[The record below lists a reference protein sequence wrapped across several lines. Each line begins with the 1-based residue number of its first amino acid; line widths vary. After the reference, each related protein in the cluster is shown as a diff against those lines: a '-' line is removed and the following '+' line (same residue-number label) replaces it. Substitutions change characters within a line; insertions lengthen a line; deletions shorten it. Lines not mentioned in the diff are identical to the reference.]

1 MQKSLK
7 YWRKCS
13 TLRKLKGQTLHLL
26 CMATP
31 KGIRAKPIPINAT
44 DAVHIYS
51 DSTKIWLQLRREYP
65 TEDDIGIPSFKTAL
79 RITPTQAIA
88 IAGELLSV
96 AAAQQKNGKAIEAAT
111 PGTSL
116 VNDADVSVPDNHGK
130 PWTPEEDKQLLS
142 RYHSKLPI
150 EEIAKKHKRGIGG
163 VQSRLVKHGKLIQA
177 KPA

>member
-1 MQKSLK
+1 
-7 YWRKCS
+7 
-13 TLRKLKGQTLHLL
+13 
-26 CMATP
+26 MATP

-51 DSTKIWLQLRREYP
+51 DSTKIWLQLRREHP
-65 TEDDIGIPSFKTAL
+65 TEDDIGIASFKTAL

-96 AAAQQKNGKAIEAAT
+96 AAAQQKNGKASVIAAPPT
-111 PGTSL
+111 PL
-116 VNDADVSVPDNHGK
+116 VNDVPVSVPDNHGK

-163 VQSRLVKHGKLIQA
+163 VQSRLVKHGKMIQGMTA
-177 KPA
+177 

>member
-1 MQKSLK
+1 
-7 YWRKCS
+7 
-13 TLRKLKGQTLHLL
+13 
-26 CMATP
+26 MATP
-31 KGIRAKPIPINAT
+31 KGIRAKPIPINST

-51 DSTKIWLQLRREYP
+51 DSTKIWLQLRREHP

-79 RITPTQAIA
+79 RISPTQALA

-96 AAAQQKNGKAIEAAT
+96 AAAQQKNLKPIEMAVSSI
-111 PGTSL
+111 PH
-116 VNDADVSVPDNHGK
+116 VNDSQVAVPENHGK

-163 VQSRLVKHGKLIQA
+163 VQSRLAKHGKVIQGE
-177 KPA
+177 PT

>member
-1 MQKSLK
+1 
-7 YWRKCS
+7 
-13 TLRKLKGQTLHLL
+13 
-26 CMATP
+26 MATP
-31 KGIRAKPIPINAT
+31 KGIRAKPIPINST

-51 DSTKIWLQLRREYP
+51 DSTKIWLQLRREHP
-65 TEDDIGIPSFKTAL
+65 TEDDIGITSFKTAL

-96 AAAQQKNGKAIEAAT
+96 AAAQQKNGKAPAPPT
-111 PGTSL
+111 PL
-116 VNDADVSVPDNHGK
+116 VNDTPVSIPDNHGK

-163 VQSRLVKHGKLIQA
+163 VQSRLVKHGKVIQTKTA
-177 KPA
+177 